1 MADKHR
7 AATTR
12 AFFTPPSRWRE
23 YAHMRARARQAAR
36 ASAAFFFGSLRPP
49 LLQDAAA
56 LLMFFL
62 FSLLF
67 HLFTLLSALPLSVS
81 RKAQY
86 RVGDWVGASAC
97 ARACARA
104 CCARRALVTAEPP
117 PLNKKKSRAPAP
129 RKPSGQSLF
138 GTVLGCL
145 REAA

>member
-36 ASAAFFFGSLRPP
+36 AS
-49 LLQDAAA
+49 AA